1 MRGTWDMAETWDMKD
16 TGHAGSGRDV
26 EGTRETE
33 EMWDVGQDM
42 GYGGG
47 HGRDIGHERGP
58 GM

>member
-16 TGHAGSGRDV
+16 TGHG
-26 EGTRETE
+26 GTRETE
-33 EMWDVGQDM
+33 MWNVGQDM

-47 HGRDIGHERGP
+47 HGRDLGHERGP